1 MKLNQKNGDKR
12 NGETHNKNIKKSITK
27 NSAKNEI
34 LNQEEEDQ
42 PKAID
47 NNRNKYLKE
56 KKPTRKEC
64 Q

>member
-1 MKLNQKNGDKR
+1 MEKHIIKIL
-12 NGETHNKNIKKSITK
+12 KKSITK
-27 NSAKNEI
+27 NSTKNEI
-34 LNQEEEDQ
+34 LNQDEEDQ

-47 NNRNKYLKE
+47 NNRKKYLKE